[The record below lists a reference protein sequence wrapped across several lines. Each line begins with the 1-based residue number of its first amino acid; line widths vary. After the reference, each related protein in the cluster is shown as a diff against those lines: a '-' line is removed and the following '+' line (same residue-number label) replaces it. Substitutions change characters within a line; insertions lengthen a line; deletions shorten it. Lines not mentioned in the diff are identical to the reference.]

1 MNFSVIN
8 ATPVLF
14 LLLYFRESDI
24 YDIFCKV
31 FTFDCIFGE
40 ATRHF
45 NERLK
50 YHEGRYTTILTSK
63 QTNRVKQSIKQSIFE
78 IDVSA
83 VFSNSFNNNILQNS
97 RSNTCEA
104 KLFFFECTR
113 EITSF
118 TTFPL
123 NLSVFIEFIATL
135 CIILISTFILYELNN
150 F

>member
-1 MNFSVIN
+1 M
-8 ATPVLF
+8 
-14 LLLYFRESDI
+14 
-24 YDIFCKV
+24 IFTRYLARCSHS
-31 FTFDCIFGE
+31 DCIFWE

-63 QTNRVKQSIKQSIFE
+63 QANRVKQSIKQSIFE
-78 IDVSA
+78 IDNSA

-118 TTFPL
+118 TTFSL

-135 CIILISTFILYELNN
+135 YIILISTFILYELNN